1 MKPARVRISL
11 AVLSILVVLVA
22 FAVWFMTAMPGARHR
37 GLLQPLGVADQQLL
51 ANLKSHVAAVA
62 SEEHNVGHPEA
73 LERSARYIEA
83 ALSGL
88 GYAVSR
94 QEFETQGVTV
104 RNLEVRRAG
113 PGAGKARL
121 IVIGAHYDSAQ
132 GAVGAD
138 DNGSGVAALIELAR
152 LLESVQPA
160 GGLEMRLVFYVNE
173 ELPWFG
179 TEKMGSLV
187 HASGL
192 ALGERE
198 VVAMLSL
205 ETIGWYSDAPG
216 SQRYP
221 FPFNLLYPST
231 GDFIGFVANRYRAF
245 PLPALPY
252 AARHAGQ
259 ARLRRACAGGAGP
272 RGRGARSRDRRAGLA
287 ALSVPDVAHEALP
300 AARLLREGVLHL
312 LRFAVACDGLLHLLV
327 NLAQGQSAWAF
338 QLVWIV
344 FSHSDQRVRSAP
356 YAKLAARSLREFPC
370 PATPSACFIA

>member
-1 MKPARVRISL
+1 LKPARVRIAL

-22 FAVWFMTAMPGARHR
+22 FAVWFMTAMPGTRHR
-37 GLLQPLGVADQQLL
+37 GPLQPLGVADQQLL

-138 DNGSGVAALIELAR
+138 DNGSGVAALLELAR

-160 GGLEMRLVFYVNE
+160 GGREMRLVFYVNE
-173 ELPWFG
+173 ELPWFA

-192 ALGERE
+192 AREGRE

-231 GDFIGFVANRYRAF
+231 GDFIGFVANPRSRRLLHRVIGSFRRHAAF
-245 PLPALPY
+245 PSEGAVGLESIAGVSWSDQWAYWNFGWPAVMVTDTAPFRY
-252 AARHAGQ
+252 PHYHT
-259 ARLRRACAGGAGP
+259 LRDTP
-272 RGRGARSRDRRAGLA
+272 DKLDYEGLA
-287 ALSVPDVAHEALP
+287 RVVLGL
-300 AARLLREGVLHL
+300 EGVV
-312 LRFAVACDGLLHLLV
+312 RDLV
-327 NLAQGQSAWAF
+327 IA
-338 QLVWIV
+338 
-344 FSHSDQRVRSAP
+344 AP
-356 YAKLAARSLREFPC
+356 QN
-370 PATPSACFIA
+370 